1 MRIFCAMPRSF
12 VPPPPRAPA
21 GPAPTQG
28 SCSPP
33 PPPPPRPP
41 PRSPTPPP
49 PPAPLPDRKPLPLLQ
64 RHRRDQRRLDRHIV
78 PRHHHL
84 NPLRELD
91 VPRHVRRPKVKLR
104 PVPAEKRR
112 VPPPLLLRQH
122 VHLRLKPRVRLDRP
136 RLRQHH
142 PPLHFVPLNPP
153 QQHPNVVPR
162 HRFVEHLPKH
172 LNPRR
177 HRPLRLR
184 P

>member
-28 SCSPP
+28 SCPP
-33 PPPPPRPP
+33 PPPPPASPP
-41 PRSPTPPP
+41 PLSPTPS